1 MRRRRLTWNNRKAS
15 EPALPNEGYD
25 HPAHQGQQPVEKYFI
40 DNDGNGVGSEPS
52 DFAED
57 VHQPPY
63 NKGEAPAIPNE
74 GYDHPAMKAAARDI
88 RASVERKASKCIR
101 IAQATLGKS
110 ASVEALEDQAL
121 AFMNM
126 ADEDVEATLDR
137 LSELEAYQMAEEPE
151 ATSLFAEEDAEL
163 EGMMADFMAEME
175 AEDHL
180 GEEADHH
187 FGEEADHMGEDEEA
201 EAMLADM
208 LAEMEASEPE
218 ATEMLAEETEAMMPM
233 AEEEMADEL
242 MLAEEGLD
250 AMGLGDDM
258 MADDELLAGLF
269 AGKFADEEEKEDDK
283 EEKSEEKEEAKEE
296 KEEKAEKKASR
307 LRPRARKASKG
318 VQTLGNVSKTA
329 SSEMNELSKL
339 WESAP
344 DITDLF

>member
-1 MRRRRLTWNNRKAS
+1 MSRRRLTWKKADNA
-15 EPALPNEGYD
+15 PALPNEGYD
-25 HPAHQGQQPVEKYFI
+25 HPADQGQQPVEKYFI

-63 NKGEAPAIPNE
+63 NKGLEPAIPHE
-74 GYDHPAMKAAARDI
+74 GHDHPAMKQAARDI

-101 IAQATLGKS
+101 IAQATLGKT
-110 ASVEALEDQAL
+110 ASIEDIEDQAL

-137 LSELEAYQMAEEPE
+137 MSEMEAYQMAEEPT
-151 ATSLFAEEDAEL
+151 ATSMFAEEDEEL
-163 EGMMADFMAEME
+163 EGMMAEFMAGME
-175 AEDHL
+175 ADNHEGEQWA
-180 GEEADHH
+180 GEE
-187 FGEEADHMGEDEEA
+187 
-201 EAMLADM
+201 EAMLA
-208 LAEMEASEPE
+208 
-218 ATEMLAEETEAMMPM
+218 EMLAEEEMGSDDLEAEEMLSQMLAEDEAAEMMPM
-233 AEEEMADEL
+233 AEEAEEEMADEL

-250 AMGLGDDM
+250 AMGLDDGT

-269 AGKFADEEEKEDDK
+269 AGKFAGEEEAEEEEAEEEVEAEEEEKE
-283 EEKSEEKEEAKEE
+283 SS
-296 KEEKAEKKASR
+296 KKASR

-339 WESAP
+339 WETAP
-344 DITDLF
+344 NITDLF